1 MMPLATSQS
10 SSLSGDGVIRPTRPS
25 NTKVSCLTKARVVAL
40 PSKISAFGRIESDEN
55 SEVRMDWRANVGR
68 VRRRSDQSLLQDSS
82 GVRRMRERIWGRV
95 ERKKE
100 GWERAVGNRGGKS
113 PVFTSFVRR

>member
-1 MMPLATSQS
+1 MTPLATSQS
-10 SSLSGDGVIRPTRPS
+10 SSLSGDGVNRPTRPS
-25 NTKVSCLTKARVVAL
+25 STNVSRLTKARVVAL
-40 PSKISAFGRIESDEN
+40 PSKISASERIESDEH
-55 SEVRMDWRANVGR
+55 SEVRNDWRVSVGR

-82 GVRRMRERIWGRV
+82 GVRMRRERIRGRV

-100 GWERAVGNRGGKS
+100 GCERAVGGRGGKS